1 MEEAIFK
8 PFYPGCMTLLGY
20 HIWAVLWL
28 APTSALTSP
37 GDPRRANLHPR
48 PLPHPAPRPRLPLLL
63 QEPKTRPL
71 FRRRSA
77 SHRSRCSAIQRNGA
91 YRSEVRLPRF
101 PRTLHSLPLPPISP
115 PPHPVPVL
123 PFILHGPADVCSLR
137 LLAST
142 GAQSQAPLFNVGIF
156 TSFGL
161 KLGEGHG
168 SSLRMAEHRA
178 AVNALLAHFLVRG
191 DQARR
196 AGPVPATRSGLP
208 SSAHVAFPVDGRG
221 LLSADGERFEG
232 GGFGGRETVVESG
245 RAGTRGGRLKGAA
258 RTTAL

>member
-1 MEEAIFK
+1 MGRIEARSGS
-8 PFYPGCMTLLGY
+8 PVSPEPSTL
-20 HIWAVLWL
+20 
-28 APTSALTSP
+28 SP
-37 GDPRRANLHPR
+37 SHRLV
-48 PLPHPAPRPRLPLLL
+48 PLPTPS
-63 QEPKTRPL
+63 L
-71 FRRRSA
+71 F
-77 SHRSRCSAIQRNGA
+77 
-91 YRSEVRLPRF
+91 
-101 PRTLHSLPLPPISP
+101 SP
-115 PPHPVPVL
+115 SSSTDQL
-123 PFILHGPADVCSLR
+123 TCSLR